1 MSVRPAP
8 RAPVMVRG
16 TVLTHRRRCGKQNCR
31 CADGE
36 QLHESIVLSYSEDGR
51 TRFLM
56 LPAEE
61 VAAVTAAASRY
72 RTEKRKLE
80 RRADAGLQALAAR
93 LVKKRERGRR

>member
-1 MSVRPAP
+1 MAARPAP
-8 RAPVMVRG
+8 RAPGLVRG
-16 TVLTHRRRCGKQNCR
+16 SVLTHRRRCGKPSCR

-56 LPAEE
+56 LPTEE
-61 VAAVTAAASRY
+61 IAAVKAAANRY

-80 RRADAGLQALAAR
+80 RRADAGLAALAAR
-93 LVKKRERGRR
+93 LATKRERVRR